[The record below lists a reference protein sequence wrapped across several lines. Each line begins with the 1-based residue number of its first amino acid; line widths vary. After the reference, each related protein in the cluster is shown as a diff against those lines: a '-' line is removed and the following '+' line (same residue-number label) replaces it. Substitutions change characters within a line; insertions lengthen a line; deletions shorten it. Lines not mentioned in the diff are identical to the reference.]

1 MRYEITVISALFIC
15 DAEIVVDT
23 PEEISAPID
32 QKRPRDDR
40 NLIIQGYREIKM
52 STVVREKS
60 GTIINEQVYQ

>member
-15 DAEIVVDT
+15 DAEIVVDA
-23 PEEISAPID
+23 PEEISASID